1 MYLAR
6 KLLHACM
13 FAKYMFACAQHSKLA
28 LAAATG
34 QGSDRHLFALRAIA
48 VENCAQGIAPTL
60 PQLFRDASFALLA
73 HNTLS
78 TSHLT
83 RPSIDINGF
92 GPVVEDGYG
101 IAYNIRSD
109 EVRGAVTTYLGTE
122 QEFVANMHIALKYIG
137 TLLRVLESGRGSSNR
152 SQNKN

>member
-1 MYLAR
+1 MRTTSTHGYLKNA
-6 KLLHACM
+6 
-13 FAKYMFACAQHSKLA
+13 ACAQHSKLA
-28 LAAATG
+28 LEAATG
-34 QGSDRHLFALRAIA
+34 QGFDRHLFALRAIA
-48 VENCAQGIAPTL
+48 AEAVAEGKTPLL
-60 PQLFRDASFALLA
+60 PRLFRDASFALLA

-122 QEFVANMHIALKYIG
+122 QDFVANMHVALTYIG
-137 TLLRVLESGRGSSNR
+137 SLLRSLESERASSHR
-152 SQNKN
+152 